1 MLNKANFWV
10 WSHVA
15 VAAAT
20 AAVMLILGTA
30 SGRAD
35 DHLDTFRVGGTVYSN
50 VTVMTKTSV
59 DIFFKHSYGFG
70 NAKVRDV
77 ERPVLLKLGY
87 QLPGDDDSGKS
98 VLDQS
103 AQNVMESAV
112 VTNLVAD
119 PRVQEA
125 QAMLNDQLGDVLDKI
140 TPQVIYGI
148 VAAVIGLY
156 LFHCFCCRQI
166 CVKVSQAGSKP
177 DNKLLPLI
185 WVPVLR
191 QIPLLRAAG
200 LPVWLVVAVVLPPV
214 WLGVQIWWSFKI
226 AEARGKSR
234 IVGVLLILPFTYVFA
249 FLHLAFSGV
258 SQSQAA
264 AGNVISLAAP
274 PRRAAA

>member
-10 WSHVA
+10 WSHA
-15 VAAAT
+15 VAAAV
-20 AAVMLILGTA
+20 AALLVVGTA
-30 SGRAD
+30 PARAD

-119 PRVQEA
+119 PRVQQA
-125 QAMLNDQLGDVLDKI
+125 QAILNDQLGDVLEVI
-140 TPQVIYGI
+140 TPQVMYGL
-148 VAAVIGLY
+148 VAAVVGLY
-156 LFHCFCCRQI
+156 LFHCFCYRQI
-166 CVKVSQAGSKP
+166 CMKVGQASAKP
-177 DNKLLPLI
+177 DNKFLPLI

-200 LPVWLVVAVVLPPV
+200 LPAWLVLAVILPPV
-214 WLGVQIWWSFKI
+214 WLGVQIWWCFKI

-249 FLHLAFSGV
+249 LLHLAFSGV